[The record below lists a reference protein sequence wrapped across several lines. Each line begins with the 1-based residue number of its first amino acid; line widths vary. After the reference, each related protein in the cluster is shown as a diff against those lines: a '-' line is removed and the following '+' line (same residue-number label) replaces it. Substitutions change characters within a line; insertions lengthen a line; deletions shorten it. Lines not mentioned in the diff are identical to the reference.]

1 MHVGLALLRRL
12 PRTSVALPVCSLPI
26 PSSSLSC
33 VPISHRYI
41 GSEAVFDAG
50 GNQLPDH
57 LNYFYNN
64 TVVLAVGQSRETFS
78 AGARSCLVLRA
89 PWHPIGLTFTALACC
104 EMCLVHNRLPPP
116 PLPRPG

>member
-12 PRTSVALPVCSLPI
+12 PCTSVALCVRSLPI
-26 PSSSLSC
+26 PSSSLFC

-64 TVVLAVGQSRETFS
+64 TVVLAVGRSETLS
-78 AGARSCLVLRA
+78 VVARSCPVLCTMAPHRLGVHRLLV
-89 PWHPIGLTFTALACC
+89 
-104 EMCLVHNRLPPP
+104 
-116 PLPRPG
+116 